1 MTPRV
6 FNAAYMMPEKPSSAD
21 LQRSFLYHLHFTL
34 AKDKYSATR
43 SDYYLALSHAV
54 RDSLSELWLN
64 TQQSYYLNDAKRVYY
79 LSMEFLIGRT
89 LGNALLNLDLVDAW
103 EEALEDLGLEIEDLK
118 DTEWDAGLGNGGLGR
133 LAACFL
139 DSMATMQL
147 PAYGY
152 GIRYEYG
159 MFFQQF
165 VAGAQH
171 EVPDNWLRYDNPWEF
186 CRKEH
191 LHSVKFNGRVVAYT
205 AEDGQTRHSWE
216 NTDEVMALAYD
227 YPVPGYGNN
236 TVNTMRLWSAKAS
249 RDFDLTFFNEGNYVG
264 AVESKMKTENIS
276 KVLYPADHMDN
287 GKELR
292 LMQEYFLAS
301 ATVQDIFYRFAKKH
315 DDYALL
321 PDKVVIQLND
331 THPVLAIPEL
341 LRILI
346 DEKQLSWQAA
356 WDISRRI
363 FAYTNH
369 TVLPEAL
376 ETWPVSML
384 ERILPR
390 HLQIIYEI
398 NERFLQEVSER
409 YPGDLDRMRRMSL
422 VDDAGQKSIRMAHLA
437 IVASFSVNGVSA
449 MHSEILKNELFRDF
463 YALWPGR
470 FSNKTNGIT
479 QRRWLR
485 HCNCELAG
493 LITEAIGDGWVTDLG
508 QLSNLAP
515 LAEDAAFR
523 SRWAGVKRANKERL
537 ATYIYQRNGLVVSP
551 DSMFDCHTKRIHEY
565 KRQLLNILQVIAR
578 YNRLKDFPGLE
589 LPSRTVIFGG
599 KAAPSYFAAKLIIR
613 LIHAVA
619 QVVNNDPAVHN
630 QLKVVFLAN
639 YNVSMAEMLLPAA
652 ELSEQISTAGTEA
665 SGTGN
670 MKYALNGALTIGTP
684 DGANIEI
691 KEEVGEE
698 NIFLFGLDA
707 DQIRTLRA
715 EGYQP
720 YDYYYRLPELKR
732 VLDMVGSGFFSP
744 GTPSLFGPIVEG
756 LLHGDDYL
764 LLADFDAYLNRQADV
779 DCLYLQPDA
788 WIRKSILNTAGMG
801 KFSSDRTIAQYAGE
815 IWGVQPQPGGIQV
828 QP

>member
-1 MTPRV
+1 MTSRANNP
-6 FNAAYMMPEKPSSAD
+6 AD
-21 LQRSFLYHLHFTL
+21 APYQKLAPDDLKRDFLYHLHFTL
-34 AKDKYSATR
+34 AKDQYSATS

-54 RDSLSELWLN
+54 RDSLAQRWLD

-89 LGNALLNLDLVDAW
+89 LGNALINLGLVHAW
-103 EEALEDLGLEIEDLK
+103 QQALEELGLDIEDLK
-118 DTEWDAGLGNGGLGR
+118 DMEWDAGLGNGGLGR

-139 DSMATMQL
+139 DSMATLRL

-159 MFFQQF
+159 MFCQEF
-165 VAGAQH
+165 VAGAQK
-171 EVPDNWLRYDNPWEF
+171 EVPDSWLRYGNPWEF
-186 CRKEH
+186 SRKEH
-191 LHSVKFNGRVVAYT
+191 LHSVKYNGRVVAYT
-205 AEDGQTRHSWE
+205 AEGGQTRHSWE
-216 NTDEVMALAYD
+216 DTDEVMALAYD
-227 YPVPGYGNN
+227 YPVPGYGND
-236 TVNTMRLWSAKAS
+236 TVNTMRLWSAKSS

-321 PDKVVIQLND
+321 PDKVTIQLND

-346 DEKQLSWQAA
+346 DEKQLPWQEA
-356 WDISRRI
+356 WKISQRI

-398 NERFLQEVSER
+398 NERFLQEVADR
-409 YPGDLDRMRRMSL
+409 FPGDMQRMQRMSL
-422 VDDAGQKSIRMAHLA
+422 VDDAGSRNIRMANLA
-437 IVASFSVNGVSA
+437 IVGSFSVNGVSV
-449 MHSEILKNELFRDF
+449 MHSEILKSDLFHDF
-463 YALWPGR
+463 YEIWPER

-479 QRRWLR
+479 PRRWLR
-485 HCNCELAG
+485 HCNPNLAELV
-493 LITEAIGDGWVTDLG
+493 TEAIGDGWITDLD
-508 QLSNLAP
+508 QLSRLGP

-523 SRWAGVKRANKERL
+523 RRWVAVKRTNKERL
-537 ATYIYQRNGLVVSP
+537 AAYIYQRNGLVVSP

-619 QVVNNDPAVHN
+619 QVINNDPAVHN

-652 ELSEQISTAGTEA
+652 EISEQISTAGTEA

-670 MKYALNGALTIGTP
+670 MKFALNGALTIGTP
-684 DGANIEI
+684 DGANLEI
-691 KEEVGEE
+691 MEEVGEE
-698 NIFLFGLDA
+698 NIFLFGLAA
-707 DQIRTLRA
+707 DQIRDLRA
-715 EGYQP
+715 EGYRP
-720 YDYYYRLPELKR
+720 HDYYYRLPELKR
-732 VLDMVGSGFFSP
+732 VLDMVGTGFFSP
-744 GTPSLFGPIVEG
+744 GNPALFRPIVEG
-756 LLHGDDYL
+756 LLHGDNYM

-779 DCLYLQPDA
+779 DRLYLQPDA
-788 WIRKSILNTAGMG
+788 WARKSILNTAGMG
-801 KFSSDRTIAQYAGE
+801 KFSSDRTIAQYASE
-815 IWGVQPQPGGIQV
+815 IWGVQSLPG
-828 QP
+828 